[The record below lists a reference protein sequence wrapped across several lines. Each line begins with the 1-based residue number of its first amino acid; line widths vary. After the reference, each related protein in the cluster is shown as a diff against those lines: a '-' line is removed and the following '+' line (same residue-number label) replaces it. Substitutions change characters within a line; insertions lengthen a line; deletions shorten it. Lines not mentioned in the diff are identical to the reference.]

1 MAVEPLPVQRAGE
14 LDIRTADQRWLIQQ
28 LWSRAAVG
36 IVAGPPKSTKS
47 WFVLE
52 MATCVA
58 GNTPCLGRFPVEDP
72 GPTLVYLAEDAL
84 PEVRARIASLCAH
97 HHLDLD
103 TLPLHVI
110 TAPTLRLDLSDDQ
123 ERLHATLEALEPRL
137 LVLDP
142 LVRMHRL
149 NENDASEMSGL
160 LGFLRDL
167 QRTHDVAVALVHHPS
182 KKRHGQQGLAL
193 RGSSD
198 LHAFT
203 DSAAYL
209 VRRDDHVVLTPEH
222 RSAKAPEPFGIRL
235 VSGDDGEL
243 AHLETVAIKELGPV
257 PELPLTER
265 IIAELQDADRPM
277 TRQTLR
283 ERLRV
288 NNQRLG
294 EALTELEL
302 AARLVRSMDGWGLA
316 SPRDA
321 VASSQLELL

>member
-14 LDIRTADQRWLIQQ
+14 LDIRPADQRWLIRQ

-36 IVAGPPKSTKS
+36 IVAGPPKSAKS
-47 WFVLE
+47 WLVLE
-52 MATCVA
+52 MATCIA
-58 GNTPCLGRFPVEDP
+58 GNVPCLGRFPVEDP

-84 PEVRARIASLCAH
+84 PEVRARIASLCTH

-110 TAPTLRLDLSDDQ
+110 TASTLRLDLAGDQ
-123 ERLHATLEALEPRL
+123 ERLHATLAKLEPRL

-160 LGFLRDL
+160 LGFIREL
-167 QRTHDVAVALVHHPS
+167 QREHDVAVVLVHHSS

-209 VRRDDHVVLTPEH
+209 VRRDDHVVLTSEH
-222 RSAKAPEPFGIRL
+222 RSAKAPEPLGIRL
-235 VSGDDGEL
+235 VSGDNGEQ
-243 AHLETVAIKELGPV
+243 AHLETVAVKGLGPA

-265 IIAELQDADRPM
+265 IIAALRDAGGPM
-277 TRQTLR
+277 TRQQLR
-283 ERLRV
+283 DQLRV

-294 EALTELEL
+294 EALTELEQ
-302 AARLVRSMDGWGLA
+302 ASRLVRSPGGWRLS
-316 SPRDA
+316 SPGGTA
-321 VASSQLELL
+321 NSQLELL